1 MNLKKLMIEREMTA
15 ADISRKTGMTQAAL
29 SRYINDKR
37 NPRLNSVIK
46 IAKAL
51 NVPIEL
57 LLKGVDEWWN
67 LQY

>member
-1 MNLKKLMIEREMTA
+1 MSKFAMNLKKLMIEREMTA
-15 ADISRKTGMTQAAL
+15 ADISRKTGITQAAL

-51 NVPIEL
+51 NVPIEVL
-57 LLKGVDEWWN
+57 MKGVDE
-67 LQY
+67 

>member
-1 MNLKKLMIEREMTA
+1 MSKFAMNLKKLMIEREMTA
-15 ADISRKTGMTQAAL
+15 ADISRKTGITQAAL

-57 LLKGVDEWWN
+57 LLKGVDE
-67 LQY
+67 

>member
-1 MNLKKLMIEREMTA
+1 MSKFAMNLKKLMIEREMTA
-15 ADISRKTGMTQAAL
+15 ADIARKTGITQAAL

-57 LLKGVDEWWN
+57 LLKGVDE
-67 LQY
+67 

>member
-15 ADISRKTGMTQAAL
+15 ADIARKSGMTQAAL
-29 SRYINDKR
+29 SRYINGKR
-37 NPRLNSVIK
+37 TPNLNSVIK

-57 LLKGVDEWWN
+57 LVKGVDE
-67 LQY
+67 

>member
-1 MNLKKLMIEREMTA
+1 MSKFAMNLKKIMIEREMTA
-15 ADISRKTGMTQAAL
+15 ADIARKTGMTQAAL

-57 LLKGVDEWWN
+57 LLKGVDE
-67 LQY
+67 

>member
-1 MNLKKLMIEREMTA
+1 MSKFTMNLKKLMIEREMTA

-37 NPRLNSVIK
+37 TPNLNSVIK

-57 LLKGVDEWWN
+57 LLKGVDE
-67 LQY
+67 

>member
-1 MNLKKLMIEREMTA
+1 MSKFTMNLKKLMIEREMTA
-15 ADISRKTGMTQAAL
+15 ADIARKSGMTQAAL

-57 LLKGVDEWWN
+57 LLKGVDE
-67 LQY
+67 

>member
-15 ADISRKTGMTQAAL
+15 ADIARKTGMTQAAL

-37 NPRLNSVIK
+37 NPSLNSVIK

-57 LLKGVDEWWN
+57 LVKGVDE
-67 LQY
+67 

>member
-1 MNLKKLMIEREMTA
+1 MSKFTMNLKKLMIEREMTA
-15 ADISRKTGMTQAAL
+15 ADIARKTGMTQAAL

-37 NPRLNSVIK
+37 IPRLNSVIK

-57 LLKGVDEWWN
+57 LVKGVDE
-67 LQY
+67 

>member
-15 ADISRKTGMTQAAL
+15 ADISRKTGITQAAL

-37 NPRLNSVIK
+37 IPRLNSVIK

-57 LLKGVDEWWN
+57 LVKGVDE
-67 LQY
+67 

>member
-1 MNLKKLMIEREMTA
+1 MIEREMTA
-15 ADISRKTGMTQAAL
+15 ADIARKTGMTQATL

-37 NPRLNSVIK
+37 IPRLNSVIK

-57 LLKGVDEWWN
+57 LVKGVDE
-67 LQY
+67 

>member
-1 MNLKKLMIEREMTA
+1 MSKFTMNLKKLMIEREMTA
-15 ADISRKTGMTQAAL
+15 ADIARKTGMTQAAL

-37 NPRLNSVIK
+37 IPRLNSVIK

-57 LLKGVDEWWN
+57 LLKGVDE
-67 LQY
+67 

>member
-15 ADISRKTGMTQAAL
+15 ADIARKTGMTQAAL

>member
-1 MNLKKLMIEREMTA
+1 MIEREMTA
-15 ADISRKTGMTQAAL
+15 ADIARKTGMTQAAL

-37 NPRLNSVIK
+37 IPRLNSVIK

-57 LLKGVDEWWN
+57 LVKGVDE
-67 LQY
+67 

>member
-15 ADISRKTGMTQAAL
+15 ADIARKTGMTQATL
-29 SRYINDKR
+29 SRYINGKR
-37 NPRLNSVIK
+37 IPRLNSVIK

-57 LLKGVDEWWN
+57 LLKGVDE
-67 LQY
+67 

>member
-15 ADISRKTGMTQAAL
+15 ADISRKTGITQATL
-29 SRYINDKR
+29 SRYINGKR
-37 NPRLNSVIK
+37 IPKINSVIK

-57 LLKGVDEWWN
+57 LLKGVDE
-67 LQY
+67 

>member
-1 MNLKKLMIEREMTA
+1 MSKFAMNLKKLMIEREMTA
-15 ADISRKTGMTQAAL
+15 ADIARKTGMTQAAL

-37 NPRLNSVIK
+37 NPNINSVIK

-57 LLKGVDEWWN
+57 LLKGVDE
-67 LQY
+67 

>member
-1 MNLKKLMIEREMTA
+1 MSKFAMNLKKLMIEREMTA
-15 ADISRKTGMTQAAL
+15 ADIARKTGMTQAAL

-37 NPRLNSVIK
+37 IPRLNSVIK

-57 LLKGVDEWWN
+57 LVKGVDE
-67 LQY
+67 

>member
-1 MNLKKLMIEREMTA
+1 MSKFTMNLKKLMIEREMTA
-15 ADISRKTGMTQAAL
+15 ADISRKTGITQAAL

-37 NPRLNSVIK
+37 NPKINSVIK

-57 LLKGVDEWWN
+57 LMKGVDE
-67 LQY
+67 